1 MSPIQPNSKRKFFHS
16 FLSSKIG
23 RFLIF
28 LLVSLLTDCATVFI
42 NAIKCANHG
51 GCDTR
56 PMNIPFEAVTLSI
69 DGAIANAMALG
80 ATAPS
85 FGWIY
90 GGTALLIFIIST
102 ISNLK

>member
-1 MSPIQPNSKRKFFHS
+1 
-16 FLSSKIG
+16 
-23 RFLIF
+23 
-28 LLVSLLTDCATVFI
+28 
-42 NAIKCANHG
+42 
-51 GCDTR
+51 
-56 PMNIPFEAVTLSI
+56 MNIPFEAVTLSI